1 MNFDFDHDIVLEN
14 ERVLL
19 APLNEDA
26 RDGLLQIALNNP
38 ALLQYSPKMI
48 NTLSEFEAYFDDAL
62 QARKSQ
68 SRYAFSIFDKVAGV
82 YVGST
87 SFGSISNENS
97 RIEIGWTWLG
107 KAFQRS
113 GLNRNCKF
121 LLMQYVF
128 EYLEFERLEL
138 KTDVRN
144 SQSRQAIEGIG
155 GKMEGI
161 LRSHTLMSDGHR
173 RDTVYYSIL
182 KNEWSALKSAYRK

>member
-1 MNFDFDHDIVLEN
+1 MNFNFEEDVILEN
-14 ERVLL
+14 DRVRL
-19 APLNEDA
+19 APLNAVA
-26 RDGLLQIALNNP
+26 REGLLHIALGNP
-38 ALLQYSPKMI
+38 ALLQYSPKTI
-48 NTLSEFEAYFDDAL
+48 NSPSEFNLYFDDAIL
-62 QARKSQ
+62 ARKSQ
-68 SRYAFSIFDKVAGV
+68 NRYAFSIFDKVANV

-87 SFGSISNENS
+87 SFGGISDENS

-107 KAFQRS
+107 KDFQRS

-121 LLMQYVF
+121 LLMEYVF
-128 EYLEFERLEL
+128 EHLEFERLEL

-155 GKMEGI
+155 GKLEGI

-182 KNEWSALKSAYRK
+182 KNEWSALKSAFRK